1 MKTTKK
7 LLALALALVMVLS
20 LTGTALAYSVTI
32 TKASGDAATHTYEA
46 YQIFKGDLAEDG
58 KTLSNI
64 SWGTGI
70 DTSKLEALAN
80 AINAL
85 RNSSAEGYVAL
96 TASSTASD
104 FADAIGELNGSHDD
118 ANAQAVASAIGAAL
132 SATKSGTGSGTGVTD
147 LSAGYYLIKDQS
159 GSLNNAV
166 NGAYT
171 RFILQVVKDTTV
183 TEKASVP
190 TVVKKV
196 DDKVDSDT
204 SEDADV
210 WQDSAD
216 YDIGDSVPFQLT
228 ATTSSTVSDYVKYH
242 VTFQDKQSA
251 GLDKPTSFTIS
262 VLNKKLTLA
271 SDATDSVTA
280 TTDNGTIIT
289 AKIATPDTGN
299 TFAIEVAF
307 ENNNQGAKINSE
319 ANNEP
324 IVVTYSSVLNSNAV
338 VGSTGNPNEV
348 YLKYSNDSNSTDG
361 REESKTPNDKVIV
374 FTYKTVVNK
383 VDEKKQPLKGA
394 EFTLY
399 KKVTDSTVPGAQTG
413 AEIKAA
419 LKTSSPSVNA
429 EALEDA
435 SYYVAKAMT
444 MVSGSET
451 SFEYTGIDAGVY
463 VLVETKIPD
472 GYNAF
477 AAEKITVTATH
488 ETESSD
494 PKLLTLTADKV
505 LTGNTNTGILT
516 GDVENRQGS
525 TLPSTGGMGTTL
537 FYVLG
542 SILVI
547 GAVVLLVSKKRMN
560 AAE

>member
-7 LLALALALVMVLS
+7 LLALLLALTLVLT

-32 TKASGDAATHTYEA
+32 NKASSDTATHTYEA

-204 SEDADV
+204 SEDTVD

-228 ATTSSTVSDYVKYH
+228 ATTSSTVNDYVKYH

-338 VGSTGNPNEV
+338 VGPTGNPNEV

-383 VDEKKQPLKGA
+383 VDEAQKPLTGA
-394 EFTLY
+394 EFKLY
-399 KKVTDSTVPGAQTG
+399 KKVDSTVSGAQTG

-419 LKTSSPSVNA
+419 LKTSNPSVNV

-444 MVSGSET
+444 QVASSET
-451 SFEYTGIDAGVY
+451 SFEYNGIDAGVY
-463 VLVETKIPD
+463 VLVETTIPD

-477 AAEKITVTATH
+477 AAETITVTATH

-494 PKLLTLTADKV
+494 PKLLTLTANKV
-505 LTGNTNTGILT
+505 LIANEDTGILT

-542 SILVI
+542 SVLVI

>member
-32 TKASGDAATHTYEA
+32 NKASGDAATHTYEA

-58 KTLSNI
+58 NKLSNI
-64 SWGTGI
+64 TWGTGI
-70 DTSKLEALAN
+70 NQDKLGDLAN

-85 RNSSAEGYVAL
+85 RNSSAEGYEAL
-96 TASSTASD
+96 SASSTASD

-171 RFILQVVKDTTV
+171 RFVLQVVKDTTV

-338 VGSTGNPNEV
+338 VGPTGNPNEV

-542 SILVI
+542 SVLVL

>member
-7 LLALALALVMVLS
+7 LLALALALVMVLT

-196 DDKVDSDT
+196 DDKVDSDN
-204 SEDADV
+204 SEDTVD

-228 ATTSSTVSDYVKYH
+228 ATTSSTVNDYVKYH

-383 VDEKKQPLKGA
+383 VDEAQKPLTGA
-394 EFTLY
+394 EFKLY
-399 KKVTDSTVPGAQTG
+399 KKVDSTVSGAQTG

-419 LKTSSPSVNA
+419 LKTSNPSVNA

-542 SILVI
+542 SVLVL

>member
-7 LLALALALVMVLS
+7 LLALLLALVMVLT

-32 TKASGDAATHTYEA
+32 NKASGDTATHTYEA
-46 YQIFKGDLAEDG
+46 YQIFAGDLSADG
-58 KTLSNI
+58 ETLSNI

-70 DTSKLEALAN
+70 DTNKLGDLAT

-85 RNSSAEGYVAL
+85 RDSGAEGYKAL
-96 TASSTASD
+96 TADSSASD
-104 FADAIGELNGSHDD
+104 FADAIGELNGTYDD
-118 ANAQAVASAIGAAL
+118 AKAQAVAAAIGAAL
-132 SATKSGTGSGTGVTD
+132 STTTSGTGSATGVTG
-147 LSAGYYLIKDQS
+147 LSAGYYLIKDQD
-159 GSLNNAV
+159 GSLNDAL

-171 RFILQVVKDTTV
+171 RFILQVVKNTTV

-196 DDKVDSDT
+196 DDKVDSDN
-204 SEDADV
+204 SEDAVV

-262 VLNKKLTLA
+262 VLNKELTLA
-271 SDATDSVTA
+271 AGATEPATA
-280 TTDNGTIIT
+280 TTDSGTKIT

-319 ANNEP
+319 ANSTP

-338 VGSTGNPNEV
+338 VGPTGNPNEV

-361 REESKTPNDKVIV
+361 NEESKTPNDKVIV

-383 VDEKKQPLKGA
+383 VDENKQPLKGA

-399 KKVTDSTVPGAQTG
+399 KKVDSTVSGAQTG
-413 AEIKAA
+413 AAIKAD
-419 LKTSSPSVNA
+419 LKNSSPSVNA

-435 SYYVAKAMT
+435 SYYVAKDMINVT
-444 MVSGSET
+444 DSET

-463 VLVETKIPD
+463 VLVETTIPD

-505 LTGNTNTGILT
+505 LIGNKDTGILT

>member
-7 LLALALALVMVLS
+7 LLALALALVMVLT

-32 TKASGDAATHTYEA
+32 NKASSDTATHTYEA
-46 YQIFKGDLAEDG
+46 YQIFAGDLSADG
-58 KTLSNI
+58 DTLSNI

-70 DTSKLEALAN
+70 DTNKLGDLAT

-85 RNSSAEGYVAL
+85 RDSGVEGYKAL
-96 TASSTASD
+96 TADSSASD
-104 FADAIGELNGSHDD
+104 FADAIGELNGTYDD
-118 ANAQAVASAIGAAL
+118 AKAQAVATAIGAAL
-132 SATKSGTGSGTGVTD
+132 STTTSGTGSATGVAD
-147 LSAGYYLIKDQS
+147 LSAGYYLIKDKD
-159 GSLNNAV
+159 GSLNDAL

-204 SEDADV
+204 SEDAVV

-228 ATTSSTVSDYVKYH
+228 ATTSSTVNDYVKYH

-251 GLDKPTSFTIS
+251 GLDAPTSFTIS
-262 VLNKKLTLA
+262 VLNKELTLA
-271 SDATDSVTA
+271 AGATEPATA
-280 TTDNGTIIT
+280 TTDSGTKIT

-307 ENNNQGAKINSE
+307 ENNNQGAKINGE
-319 ANNEP
+319 ANSTP

-338 VGSTGNPNEV
+338 VGPTGNPNEV

-383 VDEKKQPLKGA
+383 VDEKKEPLTGA

-399 KKVTDSTVPGAQTG
+399 KKVADSTVSGAQTG
-413 AEIKAA
+413 AVIKEA

-444 MVSGSET
+444 KVAGSET
-451 SFEYTGIDAGVY
+451 SFEYTGIDAGDY

-505 LTGNTNTGILT
+505 LTGNKDTGILT

-542 SILVI
+542 SVLVL

>member
-7 LLALALALVMVLS
+7 LLALLLALTLVLS

-32 TKASGDAATHTYEA
+32 NKASGDTATHTYEA
-46 YQIFKGDLAEDG
+46 YQIFAGDLSADG

-70 DTSKLEALAN
+70 DTSKLGDLAK

-85 RNSSAEGYVAL
+85 RDSGAEGYKAL
-96 TASSTASD
+96 TADSSASD
-104 FADAIGELNGSHDD
+104 FADAIGELNVTYDD
-118 ANAQAVASAIGAAL
+118 AKAQAVATAIGAAL
-132 SATKSGTGSGTGVTD
+132 STTTSGTGTATGVAD
-147 LSAGYYLIKDQS
+147 LSAGYYLIKDKD
-159 GSLNNAV
+159 GSLNDAL

-190 TVVKKV
+190 TVMKKV

-204 SEDADV
+204 SEDTVV

-228 ATTSSTVSDYVKYH
+228 ATTASTVNDYVKYH
-242 VTFQDKQSA
+242 VTFQDKQSV
-251 GLDKPTSFTIS
+251 GLDAPTSFTIS

-271 SDATDSVTA
+271 AGATEPATD
-280 TTDNGTIIT
+280 TTDNGTKIT
-289 AKIATPDTGN
+289 AKIATPEANN

-307 ENNNQGAKINSE
+307 ENTNTGAKINDE
-319 ANNEP
+319 ANSTP
-324 IVVTYSSVLNSNAV
+324 IVVTYSSVLNSSAE
-338 VGSTGNPNEV
+338 VGPTGNPNEV
-348 YLKYSNDSNSTDG
+348 YLKFSNNPNSTDDNDEG
-361 REESKTPNDKVIV
+361 KTPVDKVIV

-383 VDEKKQPLKGA
+383 VNEEQKPLKGA

-399 KKVTDSTVPGAQTG
+399 KKVDSTVSDAQTG
-413 AEIKAA
+413 ADIKAA
-419 LKTSSPSVNA
+419 LKISNPSVNA
-429 EALEDA
+429 EALENA

-444 MVSGSET
+444 QVASSET
-451 SFEYTGIDAGVY
+451 SFKYTGIDAGVY

-488 ETESSD
+488 DTESD
-494 PKLLTLTADKV
+494 NPTLTELKADKV
-505 LTGNTNTGILT
+505 VTRVDNGVLT

-542 SILVI
+542 SVLVI